1 LNIIN
6 LEYGPWKAKL
16 AVEYGLNAYSLTW
29 NDDEVMRTTEEPEKD
44 LKASPVVYGTPLLFP
59 PDRLTNNGFFFEGV
73 QYTMTHPYPEKPYR
87 IHGSIHSAPMKI
99 VYQSRSMVVG
109 EYDDPGIRYPFPF
122 KLTVVC
128 QLSDRGLHQ
137 RFSILNTGAGNMPVV
152 FGLHTTFRA
161 RPIVSVSLSKTWETG
176 DNFEALREIPLTEQ
190 DRSLVSGR
198 NTEGIDLH
206 NIYTDSGFHKATIGE
221 YCYNLSDNFKNW
233 VIWNKG
239 GDKGFISLQPQSA
252 PVNSLNKPGQ
262 AIVLGSGMEVVFETL
277 ISRLG

>member
-1 LNIIN
+1 
-6 LEYGPWKAKL
+6 
-16 AVEYGLNAYSLTW
+16 
-29 NDDEVMRTTEEPEKD
+29 
-44 LKASPVVYGTPLLFP
+44 
-59 PDRLTNNGFFFEGV
+59 
-73 QYTMTHPYPEKPYR
+73 
-87 IHGSIHSAPMKI
+87 
-99 VYQSRSMVVG
+99 
-109 EYDDPGIRYPFPF
+109 
-122 KLTVVC
+122 
-128 QLSDRGLHQ
+128 
-137 RFSILNTGAGNMPVV
+137 MPVV